1 MSQTLNKK
9 EVDAILHTD
18 LHDAFSVLGAHL
30 LTRQGKKQVVVRA
43 FLRDAKEAVVAELD
57 GERRE
62 WPMMRAHEH
71 GLFELLVPDRQQ
83 LFRYELHVTDFRG
96 GQRVT
101 RDPYSFWP
109 VLGELDLHLF
119 NEGNHLRLW
128 ERFGA
133 HVMTVDGVSGVHFA
147 VWAPNAR
154 RVSLV
159 GDFNIWDGRWHPM
172 RALGASGVWELFVP
186 GLKTGEKYK
195 FEIKTRDGQLRLKTD
210 PMAFFHEVR
219 PSTSSI
225 VWDINRY
232 KWQDREWM
240 EKRAKTAPL
249 DKPASIYEVHLG
261 SWRRGAHNEFLG
273 YRDLA
278 EQLIDYVVEMGY
290 THIELLPVAE
300 HPFDGSWGY
309 QVTGYYAPTSRFGMP
324 DDFMYFVDRCHQR
337 GIGVIVDWVPA
348 HFPKDD
354 FALRWFDGT
363 ALYEHADP
371 RKGEHQDWGTM
382 IFNYG
387 RHEVRNFLVANA
399 LFWFDRY
406 HIDGLRVD
414 AVASMLYLDYSRKAG
429 EWIPN
434 QYGGNENLEAIA
446 FMKRTN
452 EVVYGQFP
460 GVMMIAEESTAFSGV
475 SKPVYL
481 GGLGFGFKWNMGWMH
496 DVLDYFAKEP
506 IYRRYHQNN
515 LTFGLVYAFFENF
528 VLVLSHDEVVHGKH
542 SLLGKMPGDDW
553 QKFANM
559 RLLLAFMM
567 AHPGKKMLFMG
578 AELGQWKEWDSAC
591 SLDWHLLDHDPHK
604 ALQRVVKDLNHFYR
618 AEPAL
623 WEQDHTHLGFEW
635 VDFHDADSSV
645 VTFLRRS
652 KSGDEPVVCVFNFT
666 PVVRKDYRVGVPDG
680 GFYREL
686 FNTDAEFYGGSNI
699 GNAGGA
705 VAEPVPQAGRPHSI
719 KVTLPP
725 LGALMFK
732 RSGLPTL
739 PAPPLKPTETSNA
752 S

>member
-18 LHDAFSVLGAHL
+18 LHDAFSLLGAHL
-30 LTRQGKKQVVVRA
+30 LTKQGKKQAVVRA
-43 FLRDAKEAVVAELD
+43 LLRDAKAVVVAELD

-62 WPMMRAHEH
+62 WPMECVHQN
-71 GLFELLVPDRQQ
+71 GLFELVAPERQQ
-83 LFRYELHVTDFRG
+83 LFRYELRITDFRG

-109 VLGELDLHLF
+109 ILGELDLHLF

-128 ERFGA
+128 EKLGA

-154 RVSLV
+154 RVSVV
-159 GDFNIWDGRWHPM
+159 GDFNGWDGRWHPM

-186 GLKTGEKYK
+186 GLKAGEKYK
-195 FEIKTRDGQLRLKTD
+195 FEIKTHDGLLRLKTD
-210 PMAFFHEVR
+210 PLAFYHEVR

-232 KWQDREWM
+232 EWQDGEWM

-249 DKPASIYEVHLG
+249 EKPVSIYEVHLG
-261 SWRRGAHNEFLG
+261 SWRRGVHNEFLT
-273 YRDLA
+273 YRQLA

-290 THIELLPVAE
+290 THVELLPVAE

-309 QVTGYYAPTSRFGMP
+309 QVTGYYAPTSRFGEP
-324 DDFMYFVDRCHQR
+324 EDFMYFVDRCHQR

-460 GVMMIAEESTAFSGV
+460 GVMMIAEESTAFQGV

-496 DVLDYFAKEP
+496 DVLDYFSKEP

-528 VLVLSHDEVVHGKH
+528 VLVLSHDEVVHGKQ
-542 SLLGKMPGDDW
+542 SLLSKMRGDDW

-559 RLLLAFMM
+559 RLLLAFMT

-578 AELGQWKEWDSAC
+578 AELGQWKEWDCAH
-591 SLDWHLLDHDPHK
+591 SLDWHLLDYDRHK

-618 AEPAL
+618 TEPAL
-623 WEQDHTHLGFEW
+623 WEQDHTHQGFEW
-635 VDFHDADSSV
+635 IDFHDADSSV

-652 KSGDEPVVCVFNFT
+652 KTTGEPVICVFNFT

-686 FNTDAEFYGGSNI
+686 FNTDAGFYGGSDT
-699 GNAGGA
+699 GNAGGV
-705 VAEPVPQAGRPHSI
+705 VAEPVQQAGRPHSI

-739 PAPPLKPTETSNA
+739 PTPKPPTETSDA
-752 S
+752 P